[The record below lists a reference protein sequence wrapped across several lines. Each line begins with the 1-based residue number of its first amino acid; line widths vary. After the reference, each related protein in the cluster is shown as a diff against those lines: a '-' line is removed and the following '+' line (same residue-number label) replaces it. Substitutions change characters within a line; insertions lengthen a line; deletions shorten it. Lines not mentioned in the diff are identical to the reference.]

1 MAKLSIEEIIAAVEE
16 LSVLELNDLV
26 KACEEMGELTQAI
39 CKLFDKSVDA
49 FDVESVVEELADV
62 EIMLEQ
68 VRIALDVDPMM
79 EAGWRDRKL
88 RRLRR
93 RLRRLRRLGQ
103 LRYTDKYFGF
113 RLYMAHSGMLCGRFS
128 VWRGQRL
135 QPQRRRY
142 RGSHVQHHRRG

>member
-1 MAKLSIEEIIAAVEE
+1 MEREILVKAVQRFGKGRQ
-16 LSVLELNDLV
+16 LV

-49 FDVESVVEELADV
+49 FDVESVVEEIADV

-68 VRIALDVDPMM
+68 VRIALDVDPHM

-93 RLRRLRRLGQ
+93 RLR
-103 LRYTDKYFGF
+103 T
-113 RLYMAHSGMLCGRFS
+113 
-128 VWRGQRL
+128 
-135 QPQRRRY
+135 
-142 RGSHVQHHRRG
+142 